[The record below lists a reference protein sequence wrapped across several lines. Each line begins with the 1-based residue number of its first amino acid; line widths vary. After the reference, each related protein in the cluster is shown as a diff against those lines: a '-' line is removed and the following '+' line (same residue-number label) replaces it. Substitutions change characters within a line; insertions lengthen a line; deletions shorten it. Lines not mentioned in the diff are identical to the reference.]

1 MASVD
6 RKLLS
11 IYLNDHLTAVTAGTE
26 VAGRSAS
33 NNEGTPLGGFLNE
46 VRSALDAER
55 AVLIEL
61 MERLGLRRDRVKE
74 SAGWAA
80 EKVGRLKMN
89 GSFLRYSPLSRI
101 TELEALLLTAEATAA
116 MWRAL
121 AELLGGD
128 PEHRELDFAARAT
141 GMESLRERI
150 EGARRPVVVE
160 AFGAASA

>member
-1 MASVD
+1 MAPVEP
-6 RKLLS
+6 KLLS
-11 IYLNDHLTAVTAGTE
+11 IYLNDHLTAITAGVE
-26 VAGRSAS
+26 LAGRSAS
-33 NNEGTPLGGFLNE
+33 SNEDTPLGGFLSE

-80 EKVGRLKMN
+80 EKVGRLKLN
-89 GSFLRYSPLSRI
+89 GSLWGYSPLSRV
-101 TELEALLLTAEATAA
+101 TELEALLLTTEATAG

-121 AELLGGD
+121 EDLLGGD
-128 PEHRELDFAARAT
+128 PEHRELDFGARAT

-150 EGARRPVVVE
+150 ERERRPAVV
-160 AFGAASA
+160 AALSA